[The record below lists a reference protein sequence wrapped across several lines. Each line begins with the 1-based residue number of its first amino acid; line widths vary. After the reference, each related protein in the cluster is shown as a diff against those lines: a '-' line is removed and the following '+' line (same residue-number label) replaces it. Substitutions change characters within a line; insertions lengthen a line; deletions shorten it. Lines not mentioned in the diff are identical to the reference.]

1 MSPKQPTESMTD
13 PKTVTTK
20 IERAEDERLE
30 RLLMQAKLAG
40 LFQHSMTKSDFIR
53 EAIKQEIARTEER
66 LRTQK

>member
-1 MSPKQPTESMTD
+1 MTN

-40 LFQHSMTKSDFIR
+40 LFPNSVTKSDFI
-53 EAIKQEIARTEER
+53 
-66 LRTQK
+66 

>member
-1 MSPKQPTESMTD
+1 MRFCYSESMTD

-40 LFQHSMTKSDFIR
+40 LFQNSMTKSDFIR

-66 LRTQK
+66 LRAQK

>member
-1 MSPKQPTESMTD
+1 MSPKQPSESMTD

-20 IERAEDERLE
+20 LERAEDERLE

-40 LFQHSMTKSDFIR
+40 LFQNSMTKSDFIR

-66 LRTQK
+66 LRAQK

>member
-1 MSPKQPTESMTD
+1 MSPKQPAESMTD

-40 LFQHSMTKSDFIR
+40 LFPNAMTKSDFIR
-53 EAIKQEIARTEER
+53 DAIKQSMARTEER
-66 LRTQK
+66 LREQK